1 MLIAPLLFL
10 FFAVPHT
17 LEPNPGQVRLSAA
30 AVPAAAAKRTQGL
43 TMFESIALS
52 VLERV
57 LGQCAK
63 IAHTRSAAIS

>member
-1 MLIAPLLFL
+1 
-10 FFAVPHT
+10 
-17 LEPNPGQVRLSAA
+17 
-30 AVPAAAAKRTQGL
+30 
-43 TMFESIALS
+43 MFESIALS